1 MGLAYAP
8 TTILAADDDEEDRLF
23 LQEALAEAHLAQ
35 AAYFV
40 TDGAEL
46 MDFLYQRG
54 SYGGA
59 NARPMPDLIL
69 LDLRMPRKNGFE
81 ALREIKADARLR
93 RITVVVLTSSQAD
106 DDLAL
111 AYDLGANMFITKPMT
126 YTGLVNVL
134 RVLGEYWQRLAD
146 LPRGRYG
153 DTHGG

>member
-1 MGLAYAP
+1 MSLADAP

-23 LQEALAEAHLAQ
+23 LQEALAEARLAE
-35 AAYFV
+35 AVYFV
-40 TDGAEL
+40 ADGVEL
-46 MDFLYQRG
+46 MDYLYQRG
-54 SYGGA
+54 LYVGA
-59 NARPMPDLIL
+59 NARPAPDLIL
-69 LDLRMPRKNGFE
+69 LDLRMPRKDGFE
-81 ALREIKADARLR
+81 ALQEIKADANLR

-106 DDLAL
+106 DDLAR

-153 DTHGG
+153 DNDGG